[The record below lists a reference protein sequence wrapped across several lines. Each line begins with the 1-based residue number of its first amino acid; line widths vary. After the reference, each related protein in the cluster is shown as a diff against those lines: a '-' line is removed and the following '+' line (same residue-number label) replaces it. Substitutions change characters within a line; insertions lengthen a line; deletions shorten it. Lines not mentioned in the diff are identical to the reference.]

1 MECVLCISASLF
13 DDVTRICV
21 IPVKVRKKKGL
32 KIYLMLKLER
42 EDNKSS

>member
-13 DDVTRICV
+13 DDVIQICV
-21 IPVKVRKKKGL
+21 IPVKVQKKKG
-32 KIYLMLKLER
+32 IQSYCMLKLER